1 MGVLP
6 QQTNLIEVFK
16 EFSIFL
22 FFFST
27 LVERANRWMQQF
39 ADLEL
44 VNCETVTKKVKMVQ
58 DICDTS
64 MSYDDDTHPQTK
76 HAILMK
82 GLRYI

>member
-1 MGVLP
+1 
-6 QQTNLIEVFK
+6 
-16 EFSIFL
+16 
-22 FFFST
+22 
-27 LVERANRWMQQF
+27 MQQF

-82 GLRYI
+82 GLRLVVYMSCINEHTCQSATE